1 MSTKVTTAQSTPTGI
16 KQLSIA
22 SNKVENGSVSLVNG
36 TLSVMY
42 YESILQDSVMS
53 VVTFADTG
61 NSVPDPKDKKKR
73 KSVMEGL
80 PLVGQEKALLEIVDG
95 NDVSLKLDLY
105 VNNPNS
111 VAERTT
117 KNLSTIQLVSREF
130 ERNEESRVNIKFE
143 GKISDHITKIL
154 TDKRFLDTDKNLDI
168 EETSNSFSY
177 NAMNKKPFYVLNVLS
192 GRCVPNG
199 QGSLGNTA
207 GFFFFETSEGFKF
220 KSIDSLLGQDLKKR
234 IIYNETPDSRGANI
248 PEGYDIKALT
258 YVNNNRMNVQKKLML
273 GYQSTKIETF
283 NPYTLQYSVST
294 LNSEDFVDAYQLG
307 GKELFKLNPEF
318 ESEGSRKTFVIQSVG
333 VNPTGTTDQQ
343 LKKSKDE
350 DFEFTKILNQS
361 IMRYNQLFSS
371 KVEITIPGDFSLHAG
386 DVIQFDAPSPQS
398 DTKNDEVDRK
408 NGGLYIISSLC
419 HFVSIKGTYTKID
432 LVRDSIGRKVSSSD
446 ISKPKPAT
454 PTKIPGIKPSS
465 EIKPDTRRSTTTT
478 F

>member
-1 MSTKVTTAQSTPTGI
+1 
-16 KQLSIA
+16 
-22 SNKVENGSVSLVNG
+22 
-36 TLSVMY
+36 
-42 YESILQDSVMS
+42 
-53 VVTFADTG
+53 
-61 NSVPDPKDKKKR
+61 
-73 KSVMEGL
+73 MEGL
-80 PLVGQEKALLEIVDG
+80 PLVGSEKALLEIVDG

-105 VNNPNS
+105 VNDPNS
-111 VAERTT
+111 VSERTT
-117 KNLSTIQLVSREF
+117 KNLSTFQLVSREF

-177 NAMNKKPFYVLNVLS
+177 IGNNKKPFYVLNVLS

-283 NPYTLQYSVST
+283 NPYTEEYSVST
-294 LNSEDFVDAYQLG
+294 LNSEDFVDAYELG
-307 GKELFKLNPEF
+307 GKELYTLNPEF
-318 ESEGSRKTFVIQSVG
+318 EVKGTRKTFVIQSVG

-350 DFEFTKILNQS
+350 DFEFTKILNQL
-361 IMRYNQLFSS
+361 R
-371 KVEITIPGDFSLHAG
+371 
-386 DVIQFDAPSPQS
+386 
-398 DTKNDEVDRK
+398 
-408 NGGLYIISSLC
+408 
-419 HFVSIKGTYTKID
+419 
-432 LVRDSIGRKVSSSD
+432 
-446 ISKPKPAT
+446 
-454 PTKIPGIKPSS
+454 
-465 EIKPDTRRSTTTT
+465 
-478 F
+478 